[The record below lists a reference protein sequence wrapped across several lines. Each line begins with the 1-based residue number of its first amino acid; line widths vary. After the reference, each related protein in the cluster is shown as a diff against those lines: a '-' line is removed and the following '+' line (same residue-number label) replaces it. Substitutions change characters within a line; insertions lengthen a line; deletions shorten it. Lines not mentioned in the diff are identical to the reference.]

1 MVAEAANEAAHS
13 APFHPVL
20 DWLRTLRHDGTER
33 VDHWLADHLGVVDTP
48 YTRKVARYFLVGMC
62 ARVLRPGCKFDY
74 CLVLEGT
81 QGKGKSTALRILGG
95 EWFSDTELDLAHKDS
110 MSYIRGKWLHEFGEL
125 GSLARSEELRQK
137 SFLSRQVDEFRP
149 TYGRREI
156 RCPGKWH
163 SAAAPINGSGTKI
176 RPAAGDSG
184 RWSAETLTP
193 QRWLRR
199 ASSCS
204 PRHLCSRSRVSVSGP
219 MLMSSAS
226 YSTQSS

>member
-1 MVAEAANEAAHS
+1 MVANVALVLHEHEQWQGVLGFDAFAQRVVKRRPAPHDEGTYMTLPAEWTDVDDTRAAIWISRRCGFCPSASMVAEAANEAAHS

-125 GSLARSEELRQK
+125 FAGAQR
-137 SFLSRQVDEFRP
+137 
-149 TYGRREI
+149 G
-156 RCPGKWH
+156 
-163 SAAAPINGSGTKI
+163 AAAEEFSES
-176 RPAAGDSG
+176 AG
-184 RWSAETLTP
+184 
-193 QRWLRR
+193 
-199 ASSCS
+199 
-204 PRHLCSRSRVSVSGP
+204 
-219 MLMSSAS
+219 
-226 YSTQSS
+226 